1 MPSPSVPRTRE
12 PSRPATLI
20 AVGATALALLASGP
34 RASPPPNV
42 VVIVVDTLRADH
54 LKTYGYETETAPFL
68 SALARESVVFSAAQS
83 TSAWTAPATASLFTS
98 LYPFQHNVVTGFM
111 VQEMPDPLLFKTIIG
126 SSIQKAAMCS
136 RTGRVR
142 VYGEMVN
149 LLWRQNLPAAQRLEV
164 LWNEVILAHSI
175 SLFCAYHVD
184 GDETESRPFPS
195 DLRAAH
201 SHLIPVE
208 ACA

>member
-1 MPSPSVPRTRE
+1 MVNGAPDEARFRAEIVPVLDETRRRRRT
-12 PSRPATLI
+12 ST
-20 AVGATALALLASGP
+20 V
-34 RASPPPNV
+34 RA
-42 VVIVVDTLRADH
+42 
-54 LKTYGYETETAPFL
+54 
-68 SALARESVVFSAAQS
+68 
-83 TSAWTAPATASLFTS
+83 
-98 LYPFQHNVVTGFM
+98 
-111 VQEMPDPLLFKTIIG
+111 
-126 SSIQKAAMCS
+126 
-136 RTGRVR
+136 
-142 VYGEMVN
+142 YGEMVN

>member
-1 MPSPSVPRTRE
+1 MRIQPPWKD
-12 PSRPATLI
+12 
-20 AVGATALALLASGP
+20 LLVQP
-34 RASPPPNV
+34 
-42 VVIVVDTLRADH
+42 
-54 LKTYGYETETAPFL
+54 
-68 SALARESVVFSAAQS
+68 LARDHVVQLYRDERFLVEAVA
-83 TSAWTAPATASLFTS
+83 LFTS
-98 LYPFQHNVVTGFM
+98 IALGKGESVLLVATPLHLRGIEHRLESNGFCVDDVKQWGQLTIRDAAETLSGFM

-126 SSIQKAAMCS
+126 RSIQRAAACS

-149 LLWRQNLPAAQRLEV
+149 LLWRQNLSAAQRLEV
-164 LWNEVILAHSI
+164 LWNEVIQAHSI

-184 GDETESRPFPS
+184 GDEGESRRFPS

-208 ACA
+208 ACG

>member
-1 MPSPSVPRTRE
+1 MRIQPPWKD
-12 PSRPATLI
+12 
-20 AVGATALALLASGP
+20 LLVQP
-34 RASPPPNV
+34 
-42 VVIVVDTLRADH
+42 
-54 LKTYGYETETAPFL
+54 
-68 SALARESVVFSAAQS
+68 LARDHVVQLYRDERFLIEAVALFTGIALGKGESVVLV
-83 TSAWTAPATASLFTS
+83 ATPLHLCGIEQRLESNGFCVEDVKQWGQLRVRDASEMLS
-98 LYPFQHNVVTGFM
+98 GFM
-111 VQEMPDPLLFKTIIG
+111 VQELPDPLLFKTIIG
-126 SSIQKAAMCS
+126 SSIQKAAVCS

-164 LWNEVILAHSI
+164 LWNEVIQAHSI

-184 GDETESRPFPS
+184 GDEAETPPFPS

-201 SHLIPVE
+201 SHLIPVA

>member
-1 MPSPSVPRTRE
+1 MRIQPPWKD
-12 PSRPATLI
+12 
-20 AVGATALALLASGP
+20 LLVQP
-34 RASPPPNV
+34 
-42 VVIVVDTLRADH
+42 
-54 LKTYGYETETAPFL
+54 
-68 SALARESVVFSAAQS
+68 LARDHVVQLYRDERFLVEAVALFTSIALGKGESVVLV
-83 TSAWTAPATASLFTS
+83 ATPLHLRGIEHRLESNGFCVDDVKQWGQLKVRDASETLS
-98 LYPFQHNVVTGFM
+98 GFM

-126 SSIQKAAMCS
+126 RSIQRAAACS

-164 LWNEVILAHSI
+164 LWNEVIQAHSI

-184 GDETESRPFPS
+184 GDEGESRRFPS
-195 DLRAAH
+195 DLRSAH

>member
-1 MPSPSVPRTRE
+1 MKY
-12 PSRPATLI
+12 L
-20 AVGATALALLASGP
+20 
-34 RASPPPNV
+34 
-42 VVIVVDTLRADH
+42 H
-54 LKTYGYETETAPFL
+54 L
-68 SALARESVVFSAAQS
+68 V
-83 TSAWTAPATASLFTS
+83 WASLFRRKLRTILTLVS
-98 LYPFQHNVVTGFM
+98 IAAAF
-111 VQEMPDPLLFKTIIG
+111 LLFG
-126 SSIQKAAMCS
+126 LLDA
-136 RTGRVR
+136 VR

-164 LWNEVILAHSI
+164 LWNEVIQAHSI

-184 GDETESRPFPS
+184 GEQGESLRFPS

>member
-1 MPSPSVPRTRE
+1 MRIQPPWKD
-12 PSRPATLI
+12 
-20 AVGATALALLASGP
+20 LLVQP
-34 RASPPPNV
+34 
-42 VVIVVDTLRADH
+42 
-54 LKTYGYETETAPFL
+54 
-68 SALARESVVFSAAQS
+68 LARDHVVQLYRDERVLIEAVALFSGIALGKGESVVLV
-83 TSAWTAPATASLFTS
+83 ATPLHLCGIEQRLESNGFCVEDVKQWGQLRVRDASEMLS
-98 LYPFQHNVVTGFM
+98 GFM
-111 VQEMPDPLLFKTIIG
+111 VQELPDPLLFKTIIG
-126 SSIQKAAMCS
+126 SSIQKAAVCS

-164 LWNEVILAHSI
+164 LWNEVIQAHSI

-184 GDETESRPFPS
+184 GDEAETPPFPS

-201 SHLIPVE
+201 SHLIPVA

>member
-1 MPSPSVPRTRE
+1 MDDVKQWGQLTVRDASE
-12 PSRPATLI
+12 TL
-20 AVGATALALLASGP
+20 S
-34 RASPPPNV
+34 
-42 VVIVVDTLRADH
+42 
-54 LKTYGYETETAPFL
+54 
-68 SALARESVVFSAAQS
+68 
-83 TSAWTAPATASLFTS
+83 
-98 LYPFQHNVVTGFM
+98 GFM
-111 VQEMPDPLLFKTIIG
+111 VQELPDPLLFKTIIG
-126 SSIQKAAMCS
+126 SSIQKAAVCS

-164 LWNEVILAHSI
+164 LWNEVIQAHSI

-184 GDETESRPFPS
+184 GDEAETPAFPS

-201 SHLIPVE
+201 SHLIPVA